1 MNEFDEINKASCN
14 IEDIVVERIIISTIH
29 SLEVQG
35 VTSIPKEYIR
45 MIYEYRNGEL
55 KFFETVE
62 LLGNRGIEVTGIKEK
77 KKKGK
82 KNEKT

>member
-1 MNEFDEINKASCN
+1 MEESITIA
-14 IEDIVVERIIISTIH
+14 TIH
-29 SLEVQG
+29 SLEIQG

-45 MIYEYRNGEL
+45 RLYEYRNGEL

-62 LLGNRGIEVTGIKEK
+62 LLGNRGIEVTGIKGK